1 MSFTVV
7 RDIAK
12 LPVKG
17 MIRSTVLLGLLL
29 LGACS
34 SPQIQSNS
42 GPDIK
47 RDCARLI
54 AIQGIPDQQM
64 SGRLRELIVT
74 ILKREN
80 LDGGGKSANK
90 SVYAFRFCR
99 AYLGLPLGQV
109 RVNPQKNQT
118 LDLNIY

>member
-1 MSFTVV
+1 MV

-12 LPVKG
+12 VPVKG
-17 MIRSTVLLGLLL
+17 IIRSTVLLGLLL

-34 SPQIQSNS
+34 SPQIQTNS
-42 GPDIK
+42 APDIK

-54 AIQGIPDQQM
+54 AMQGIPDQQM

-80 LDGGGKSANK
+80 LDGGGKTANK

-99 AYLGLPLGQV
+99 AYLGLQLGRV
-109 RVNPQKNQT
+109 RVNPQKDPT
-118 LDLNIY
+118 LNL

>member
-7 RDIAK
+7 RDVAK

-17 MIRSTVLLGLLL
+17 IIRSTVLLGLLL
-29 LGACS
+29 LGAS
-34 SPQIQSNS
+34 SIPQIQSNS

-54 AIQGIPDQQM
+54 AIQGMPDQQM
-64 SGRLRELIVT
+64 SGRLRELTVT

-80 LDGGGKSANK
+80 VDGGGKTAKK

-99 AYLGLPLGQV
+99 AYLGLQLGRV
-109 RVNPQKNQT
+109 RVNLQKDHI
-118 LDLNIY
+118 LDL